1 MRRESHITWDGYAI
15 WRLRACGRP
24 TTMIVSKHIGSSSP
38 PRTGD
43 CGQNSNAKEE
53 QPIPPIADS
62 GAYNDAN

>member
-1 MRRESHITWDGYAI
+1 
-15 WRLRACGRP
+15 
-24 TTMIVSKHIGSSSP
+24 MIVSKHIGSSP
-38 PRTGD
+38 PPWTGD